1 MKKRILTFILASALL
16 LSFASCSKEN
26 TEETDKPTESVSE
39 ETEKNEES
47 VSVNGILLSGKTPY
61 RIVFAEGNKS
71 YANKILDKLIAL
83 DSVNS
88 QKIGFYKTVLD
99 TATADD
105 GSPEILIG
113 LTNREASA
121 KAKAELPTYL
131 DYSITVSE
139 NKITIFA
146 NTEER
151 LEKAVDQFISLI
163 KKEQDSFVIYSGE
176 SSIINSHGKYL
187 FDALK
192 ISEDDIKDYSIILPS
207 EPTNSDKSF
216 ALALQAWVA
225 ESIGFEPNLSSDSQA
240 ETEKEILI
248 GATSR
253 TLDSSTASEISSVE
267 NDNFYFKQSGKK
279 LILSAKTDSGYKKLF
294 NALKNQFAKNG
305 GVLPQNTAL
314 AQTVSLDGA
323 KAIFIGNSYIYYG
336 NCVIYGNET
345 QSDIGYFH
353 QICKA
358 NGDDVTVYDYT
369 FGGKDAKWIYD
380 NHLINTTEEFRNS
393 IDYVFISESIRNT
406 SDVVE
411 RVNLV
416 GDLFPNAKKKIFLNH
431 ASSAQGNEAQVVSGL
446 EALAAE
452 GYLIANWGSL
462 VYDVWRGAL
471 KVPNA
476 TCSYDKN
483 SFIVNKE
490 DTHHQNLL
498 SGYITSQMAYC
509 VVSGASALGQDYSF
523 CGDSGINLRFGFEK
537 FKQDFYNPN
546 STNFDKI
553 FNSPADMQGLQALM
567 DQYIAKYN

>member
-1 MKKRILTFILASALL
+1 MKKRILTFILASALI

-26 TEETDKPTESVSE
+26 AEDTDKPTESVSE

-61 RIVFAEGNKS
+61 RIVFTEGNKG
-71 YANKILDKLIAL
+71 YANKILDKLIA
-83 DSVNS
+83 
-88 QKIGFYKTVLD
+88 LD

-121 KAKAELPTYL
+121 KAKSNLPTYL

-146 NTEER
+146 NTEDR
-151 LEKAVDQFISLI
+151 LEEAVNQFLSLI
-163 KKEQDSFVIYSGE
+163 KKEQDSYVIYSGE

-187 FDALK
+187 FETLK

-253 TLDSSTASEISSVE
+253 TLDSSITSEITSVE

-279 LILSAKTDSGYKKLF
+279 LILAAKTDSGYKKLF
-294 NALKNQFAKNG
+294 NALKSQFAKNS
-305 GVLPQNTAL
+305 GVLPQDTAL
-314 AQTVSLDGA
+314 TQTVSLDGT

-369 FGGKDAKWIYD
+369 FGGKDAKW
-380 NHLINTTEEFRNS
+380 
-393 IDYVFISESIRNT
+393 
-406 SDVVE
+406 
-411 RVNLV
+411 
-416 GDLFPNAKKKIFLNH
+416 
-431 ASSAQGNEAQVVSGL
+431 
-446 EALAAE
+446 
-452 GYLIANWGSL
+452 
-462 VYDVWRGAL
+462 
-471 KVPNA
+471 
-476 TCSYDKN
+476 
-483 SFIVNKE
+483 
-490 DTHHQNLL
+490 
-498 SGYITSQMAYC
+498 M
-509 VVSGASALGQDYSF
+509 ASAHSLIRHF
-523 CGDSGINLRFGFEK
+523 RI
-537 FKQDFYNPN
+537 
-546 STNFDKI
+546 
-553 FNSPADMQGLQALM
+553 
-567 DQYIAKYN
+567 

>member
-26 TEETDKPTESVSE
+26 TEETDKPTECISE
-39 ETEKNEES
+39 ETEKNEEI

-99 TATADD
+99 TAAVDD

-192 ISEDDIKDYSIILPS
+192 ISEDDIKDYSIILPA

-294 NALKNQFAKNG
+294 NALKSQFAKNG

-416 GDLFPNAKKKIFLNH
+416 GDLFPNAKEKIFLNH

>member
-16 LSFASCSKEN
+16 LSFSSCSKEN
-26 TEETDKPTESVSE
+26 TEETESISE
-39 ETEKNEES
+39 ETRESEES

-121 KAKAELPTYL
+121 KAKSELPTYL

-146 NTEER
+146 NTEDR
-151 LEKAVDQFISLI
+151 LEEAVNQFISLI

-207 EPTNSDKSF
+207 EPTNPDKSF

-294 NALKNQFAKNG
+294 NALKSQFAKNG

-553 FNSPADMQGLQALM
+553 FNSSADMQGLQALM

>member
-26 TEETDKPTESVSE
+26 TEETDKPTESISE
-39 ETEKNEES
+39 ETEKNKES

-121 KAKAELPTYL
+121 KAKSELPTYL

-207 EPTNSDKSF
+207 EPTNSDRSF

-253 TLDSSTASEISSVE
+253 ALDSSTASEISSVE

-294 NALKNQFAKNG
+294 NALKSQFAKNG

-416 GDLFPNAKKKIFLNH
+416 GDLFPNAKEKIFLNH

>member
-1 MKKRILTFILASALL
+1 MKKRILTFILASTLL
-16 LSFASCSKEN
+16 LSFSSCSKEN
-26 TEETDKPTESVSE
+26 AEETDKPTESVSE

-99 TATADD
+99 TAAVDD
-105 GSPEILIG
+105 GTPEILIG

-192 ISEDDIKDYSIILPS
+192 ISEDDVKDYSIILPS

-225 ESIGFEPNLSSDSQA
+225 ESIGFEPTLSSDSQA

-253 TLDSSTASEISSVE
+253 ALDSSITSEITSVE

-294 NALKNQFAKNG
+294 NALKSQFAKNG

-446 EALAAE
+446 KALAAE

>member
-294 NALKNQFAKNG
+294 NALKSQFAKNG

-406 SDVVE
+406 SDIVE

>member
-26 TEETDKPTESVSE
+26 AEDTDKPTESVSE

-61 RIVFAEGNKS
+61 RIVFTEGNKG

-83 DSVNS
+83 DSVNA
-88 QKIGFYKTVLD
+88 QKVGFYKTVLD

-121 KAKAELPTYL
+121 KAKSELPTYL

-146 NTEER
+146 NTEDR
-151 LEKAVDQFISLI
+151 LEEAVNQFISLI
-163 KKEQDSFVIYSGE
+163 KKEQDSYVIYSGE

-187 FDALK
+187 FETLK

-216 ALALQAWVA
+216 ALALQSWVA

-253 TLDSSTASEISSVE
+253 ALDSSITSEITSVE

-294 NALKNQFAKNG
+294 NALKSQFAKNS
-305 GVLPQNTAL
+305 GVLPQDTSL
-314 AQTVSLDGA
+314 TQTVSLDGT

-380 NHLINTTEEFRNS
+380 NHLANTTEEFRNS

-406 SDVVE
+406 ADVVE

>member
-1 MKKRILTFILASALL
+1 MKKRILTFILASTLL
-16 LSFASCSKEN
+16 LSFSSCSKEN
-26 TEETDKPTESVSE
+26 AEETDKPTESISE

-99 TATADD
+99 TAAVDD

-192 ISEDDIKDYSIILPS
+192 IFEDDIKDYSIILPS

-253 TLDSSTASEISSVE
+253 ALDSSITSEITSVE

-294 NALKNQFAKNG
+294 NALKSQFAKNG

-314 AQTVSLDGA
+314 AQTVSLDGT

-369 FGGKDAKWIYD
+369 LGGKDAKWIYD

-523 CGDSGINLRFGFEK
+523 CGNSGINLRFGFEK

>member
-26 TEETDKPTESVSE
+26 AEETDKPTESVSE

-61 RIVFAEGNKS
+61 RIVFTEGNKG

-83 DSVNS
+83 DSVNA
-88 QKIGFYKTVLD
+88 QKVGFYKTVLD

-121 KAKAELPTYL
+121 KAKSELPTYL

-146 NTEER
+146 NTEDR
-151 LEKAVDQFISLI
+151 LEEAVNQFISLI
-163 KKEQDSFVIYSGE
+163 KKEQDSYVIYSGE

-187 FDALK
+187 FETLK

-253 TLDSSTASEISSVE
+253 ALDSSITSEITSVE

-294 NALKNQFAKNG
+294 NALKSQFAKNS
-305 GVLPQNTAL
+305 GVLPQDTAL
-314 AQTVSLDGA
+314 TQTVSLDGT

-380 NHLINTTEEFRNS
+380 NHLANTTEEFRNS

-406 SDVVE
+406 ADVVE

-416 GDLFPNAKKKIFLNH
+416 G
-431 ASSAQGNEAQVVSGL
+431 GL

>member
-26 TEETDKPTESVSE
+26 TEETDKPTESISE

-99 TATADD
+99 TAAVDD

-192 ISEDDIKDYSIILPS
+192 ISEDDIKDYSIILPA
-207 EPTNSDKSF
+207 EPTNFDKSF

-294 NALKNQFAKNG
+294 NALKSQFAKNG

-314 AQTVSLDGA
+314 TQTVSLDGA

-446 EALAAE
+446 KALAEE

>member
-26 TEETDKPTESVSE
+26 TEETDKPTESISE

-99 TATADD
+99 TAAVDD

-151 LEKAVDQFISLI
+151 LEKAIDQFISLI

-192 ISEDDIKDYSIILPS
+192 ISEDDIKDYSIILPA
-207 EPTNSDKSF
+207 EPTNFDKSF

-294 NALKNQFAKNG
+294 NALKSQFAKNG

-314 AQTVSLDGA
+314 AQAVSLDGA

-416 GDLFPNAKKKIFLNH
+416 GDLFPNAKEKIFLNH

-446 EALAAE
+446 KALAAE

-476 TCSYDKN
+476 ACSYDKN

-567 DQYIAKYN
+567 DQYIEKYN